1 MSSKNHALSERRRT
15 AYVFLLP
22 SLILLAFV
30 AAWPLLRTIWLAFTD
45 ATLDIENVSWV
56 GLQNF
61 KDVLMDPDWWGS
73 VKNTLVFTFIS
84 VSLETVFGLGIALLL
99 HREFWG
105 RGLLRAAV
113 MVPWAIPTVVSA
125 KMWSWMFNDNYGVIN
140 DILQKVGLIEGPLA
154 WMADNPYL
162 SMAAVV
168 TVDVWKTTP
177 FMTLLILAGIQ
188 SIPLQ
193 VYQSAAVD
201 GASGF
206 RTFWKITLPL
216 IKPALVVA
224 VVFRCLDALRIFDLI
239 FIMTNNSND
248 TATMSV
254 YARNH
259 MIAFGDLGYGSAA
272 STLVFALIA
281 LFTII
286 YVQGSRLNFV
296 GGSSEKVSL

>member
-1 MSSKNHALSERRRT
+1 MSENVALTERRRT
-15 AYVFLLP
+15 AYLFLLP
-22 SLILLAFV
+22 SLILLVLV
-30 AAWPLLRTIWLAFTD
+30 AAWPLIRTIWLAFTD
-45 ATLDIENVSWV
+45 ATLSSSHFSWV
-56 GLQNF
+56 GLDNF
-61 KDVLMDPDWWGS
+61 KGVLTDPDWWGS
-73 VKNTLVFTFIS
+73 VKNTMVFTGIS
-84 VSLETVFGLGIALLL
+84 VTLETVGGLGIALLL
-99 HREFWG
+99 HREFMG
-105 RGLLRAAV
+105 RGILRAAV

-140 DILQKVGLIEGPLA
+140 DILQKIGIIHGPLA
-154 WMADNPYL
+154 WMADNAIL

-177 FMTLLILAGIQ
+177 FMTLLILAGLQ

-206 RTFWKITLPL
+206 RTFFKITLPL

-224 VVFRCLDALRIFDLI
+224 VVFRLLDALRIFDLI

-254 YARNH
+254 YARNN
-259 MIAFGDLGYGSAA
+259 MIGFGDLGYGSAA
-272 STLVFALIA
+272 STLVFAFIA
-281 LFTII
+281 IFTIM
-286 YVQGSRLNFV
+286 YLQFSRLNLV
-296 GGSSEKVSL
+296 GGSSEKVSR

>member
-1 MSSKNHALSERRRT
+1 MIENVALSERRRT
-15 AYVFLLP
+15 AYLFLLP
-22 SLILLAFV
+22 SLLLLVLV

-45 ATLDIENVSWV
+45 ASLSSESISWV
-56 GLQNF
+56 GLENF
-61 KDVLMDPDWWGS
+61 KGVLTDPDWWHS
-73 VKNTLVFTFIS
+73 VKNTLTFTFIS
-84 VSLETVFGLGIALLL
+84 VTLETVFGLGIALLL
-99 HREFWG
+99 HREFYG
-105 RGLLRAAV
+105 RGILRAAV

-140 DILQKVGLIEGPLA
+140 DVLQKLGIIDGPLA
-154 WMADNPYL
+154 WMADDPTL

-168 TVDVWKTTP
+168 VVDVWKTTP
-177 FMTLLILAGIQ
+177 FMTLLLLAGIQ

-201 GASGF
+201 GAGGF

-254 YARNH
+254 YARNN

-272 STLVFALIA
+272 STLVFAFIA
-281 LFTII
+281 LFTVM
-286 YVQGSRLNFV
+286 YVQASRLNLM

>member
-1 MSSKNHALSERRRT
+1 MKSKNHALSERRQT

-22 SLILLAFV
+22 SLILLALV

-45 ATLDIENVSWV
+45 ATLDIENISWV
-56 GLQNF
+56 GLENF
-61 KDVLMDPDWWGS
+61 KGVLSDPDWWGS
-73 VKNTLVFTFIS
+73 VKNTLVFTLIS

-99 HREFWG
+99 HREFAG

-140 DILQKVGLIEGPLA
+140 DILQKLGIIDGPLA

-201 GASGF
+201 GASGL

>member
-1 MSSKNHALSERRRT
+1 M
-15 AYVFLLP
+15 LL
-22 SLILLAFV
+22 LVLV

-45 ATLDIENVSWV
+45 ATLANTEHSWV
-56 GLQNF
+56 GLENF
-61 KDVLMDPDWWGS
+61 KGVLTDPAWWAS
-73 VKNTLVFTFIS
+73 VKNTLTFTLIS
-84 VSLETVFGLGIALLL
+84 VTLETVFGLGIALLL

-140 DILQKVGLIEGPLA
+140 DLLQKTGIASDPIA
-154 WMADNPYL
+154 WMADNPVL
-162 SMAAVV
+162 SMAAVI

-177 FMTLLILAGIQ
+177 FMTLLLLAGLQ

-201 GASGF
+201 GASGL

-239 FIMTNNSND
+239 FIMTNNSTD

-254 YARNH
+254 YARDN

-272 STLVFALIA
+272 STLVFGFVA
-281 LFTII
+281 LFTIV
-286 YVQGSRLNFV
+286 YLQLSKLNLV
-296 GGSSEKVSL
+296 GGSSEKVSR